1 MAKQQTFIILCW
13 YGAETYEEALKRE
26 DKVDENGKK
35 VCERDFFRVSVK
47 RVETAKKY
55 LANWRKQA
63 IDKGWTTLY
72 AVLTRND
79 AQYEIRATPD
89 GYHEE
94 GVASKGWMNEFDE
107 QLSKAA

>member
-26 DKVDENGKK
+26 DKCDENGKK
-35 VCERDFFRVSVK
+35 VCERDFFRVACK
-47 RVETAKKY
+47 QLATAKKY

-63 IDKGWTTLY
+63 KERGLVNLF
-72 AVLTRND
+72 AVLTRDD
-79 AQYEIRATPD
+79 ARYEIRATPD
-89 GYHEE
+89 GYNEE
-94 GVASKGWMNEFDE
+94 GVAAEGWMKEFDE